1 MSQSYISK
9 SLLAYRV
16 VEVFIALI
24 VIFSIFY
31 PNLSNQ
37 VQAQVKDPSAKHQT
51 NFAKST
57 NTKATVILGSNEF
70 NKVVIRPSN
79 STIKLRFNVDSSLQY
94 ESYKI
99 EVINTEGKTIWTATG
114 LKAKANGSTASIG
127 SVLLKVPANV
137 LTSSDYSA
145 KLSGINSNGIQ
156 ELANYSFTIK
166 ISTSNNP
173 NTNTQNDPIQPLTAT
188 PPAGTGVFGSG
199 GTDDDGVVGVGNG
212 TGAGVKGI
220 GSSNGSPGVVGS
232 GGTNGGVGIQAF
244 GTSGSTVVRGFGVYA
259 VGASSNTDGDVAGVY
274 GTSTSKGVV
283 GYGNNSTT
291 GVADY
296 NHGIYGYSGKGSH
309 SAGVYGE
316 ARRLSD
322 SAWDGYGVY
331 GKGSVAIFGQG
342 QGLDPY
348 GGNGVGVQGTGS
360 RGVQGEGYGAGSIG
374 VVGVVGNDTNAVGVF
389 GAAGSGALAG
399 RFEGNVNVNGNL
411 NITGSLTG
419 TNLPTGPAGPT
430 GATGATGAT
439 GPQGPAGATG
449 ATGPQGPA
457 GAGLPTIS
465 TTTISYGSNG
475 AFTVTNNITG
485 AVGDAIIGRGSNN
498 NGTGVL
504 GYGGGN
510 VNGDGVYGEGSGTG
524 KGVFGRGGSN
534 NGIGVYGQGGAGV
547 NGIGVRGV
555 GGSGAA
561 AVEGLAVGNGT
572 GVVGK
577 SESGDGVTGIG
588 GHGGYGIKGIGGTGG
603 QIGILGQGTSSF
615 AGVKGIGGPANGSGV
630 EGQATA
636 NGAGVVGNANPNSND
651 SIGVLG
657 TDGGN
662 SANLAGKFIG
672 NVQVTGN
679 IAGGSKTF
687 KIDHPLDPENKY
699 LYHVSVESPDM
710 MNIYNGNITTNSNG
724 DAVVT
729 MPSYF
734 DALNTDCRYQL
745 TVIGQ
750 FAQAIVSNEIANNQ
764 FTIKTDKPN
773 VKVSWQVTG
782 IRKDAYAEKH
792 RVQVEVEKAP
802 QDRGLYV
809 NPDVYNQPA
818 DKGIGN
824 KPAKSHHL
832 QK

>member
-1 MSQSYISK
+1 MSKKQLVK
-9 SLLAYRV
+9 GLVAYRMT
-16 VEVFIALI
+16 EIFIILI
-24 VIFSIFY
+24 VIFGISC
-31 PNLSNQ
+31 PKVNLA
-37 VQAQVKDPSAKHQT
+37 QAQVKDRFAKH
-51 NFAKST
+51 T
-57 NTKATVILGSNEF
+57 NTTTISSDNGNII
-70 NKVVIRPSN
+70 NKVFINLGN
-79 STIKLRFNVDSSLQY
+79 SVVKLRFNVDG
-94 ESYKI
+94 SYQSYQI
-99 EVINTEGKTIWTATG
+99 EIITTEGKTIWTATG
-114 LKAKANGSTASIG
+114 LKAKNNGSTAT
-127 SVLLKVPANV
+127 VLLKIPANV
-137 LTSSDYSA
+137 LTSSNYYA
-145 KLSGINSNGIQ
+145 KLSGVADNLTTS
-156 ELANYSFTIK
+156 LANYPFVVK
-166 ISTSNNP
+166 VSTNN
-173 NTNTQNDPIQPLTAT
+173 TAAQNDPIQPLTAT
-188 PPAGTGVFGSG
+188 PSAGTGVFGSG
-199 GTDDDGVVGVGNG
+199 ATDDDGVIGVGNG
-212 TGAGVKGI
+212 SGAGVKGI
-220 GSSNGSPGVVGS
+220 GSSNSGSPGVIGS
-232 GGTNGGVGIQAF
+232 GGTNGGIGIQAF

-274 GTSTSKGVV
+274 ATSTSKGVV
-283 GYGNNSTT
+283 GYGNSNPNSGTSN
-291 GVADY
+291 Y
-296 NHGIYGYSGKGSH
+296 NHGVYGSSGKGDY
-309 SAGVYGE
+309 SAGVFGD
-316 ARRLSD
+316 ARRTGD
-322 SAWDGYGVY
+322 STWDGYGVY
-331 GKGSVAIFGQG
+331 GRGSVAIFGQG
-342 QGLDPY
+342 AAAQGADPY

-360 RGVQGEGYGAGSIG
+360 RGVQGEGYGVGSIG

-411 NITGSLTG
+411 NISGTLTG
-419 TNLPTGPAGPT
+419 ANLPTGPAGPT
-430 GATGATGAT
+430 GATGATG
-439 GPQGPAGATG
+439 PQGPVGATGATG
-449 ATGPQGPA
+449 ATGPQ

-465 TTTISYGSNG
+465 TTTISYATNG

-485 AVGDAIIGRGSNN
+485 AVGDGIIGRGSNN

-524 KGVFGRGGSN
+524 KGIFGRGGSN

-555 GGSGAA
+555 GGSGAV

-577 SESGDGVTGIG
+577 SESGDGVIGIG

-615 AGVKGIGGPANGSGV
+615 PGVKGIGGPVNGSGV

-662 SANLAGKFIG
+662 SANLAGKFLG

-710 MNIYNGNITTNSNG
+710 MNIYNGNITTDANG
-724 DAVVT
+724 EAIVT
-729 MPSYF
+729 MPTYF
-734 DALNTDCRYQL
+734 DALNAECRYQL

-750 FAQAIVSNEIANNQ
+750 FAQAIVSNEIINNQ
-764 FTIKTDKPN
+764 FTIKTNKPN

-782 IRKDAYAEKH
+782 IRKDPYAEKY
-792 RVQVEVEKAP
+792 RVQVEVDKAP
-802 QDRGLYV
+802 QERGLYV

-818 DKGIGN
+818 DKAIGV
-824 KPAKSHHL
+824 KTTRSEYL